1 MQKVVVGMSGGVDSS
16 VTAYLLKEM
25 GYEVEAISMAL
36 WEPETKTEQGA
47 CCSLRSLESAAQTA
61 ENIGI
66 IHRVLDLRDIF
77 HEKVIEPFVKAYL
90 SGMTPNPC
98 ILCNRFIKFPHL
110 LREAAKQ
117 GAEFIATGHYAR
129 VEPIPCLTNG
139 SRGTSNTARLGN
151 EKKEG
156 LESSPYFCLRKGIDA
171 RKDQSYVLYI
181 LRQTE
186 LCRLLLPL
194 GAYTKD
200 EIRKIAKKQNLP
212 AADRTESQE
221 ICFIQGRAYSSFIEE
236 RARKTG
242 KSGPIVALKN
252 NEVIGAHKGIHGYTV
267 GQRKG
272 LGISSPDPL
281 YVVKIDAMKN
291 TVYVGSQD
299 EVRRKEFL
307 VADLNW
313 VNPLELFFHEE
324 GGQKGAFRATVK
336 VRSTMKDEPATL
348 YPETNPY
355 SPPFPEGGIEGF
367 SNHNVRVVFDEPQWA
382 PAPGQSAVFYEGDRV
397 IGGGVIIDFC

>member
-1 MQKVVVGMSGGVDSS
+1 MQKVIVGMSGGVDSS
-16 VTAYLLKEM
+16 VTAYLLKER

-36 WEPETKTEQGA
+36 WEPETKTEHGA
-47 CCSLRSLESAAQTA
+47 CCSLRSLESAARTA

-66 IHRVLDLRDIF
+66 AHRVLDLRDIF
-77 HEKVIEPFVKAYL
+77 REKVIEPFMKAYL

-110 LREAAKQ
+110 LSEAEKQ

-129 VEPIPCLTNG
+129 VEPFPSCKND
-139 SRGTSNTARLGN
+139 SPGTSPAARLGN
-151 EKKEG
+151 KSREG
-156 LESSPYFCLRKGIDA
+156 LETSPCFCLKKGVDP

-194 GAYTKD
+194 GAYEKD
-200 EIRKIAKKQNLP
+200 EIRKIAKKHNLP
-212 AADRTESQE
+212 AANRTESQE
-221 ICFIQGRAYSSFIEE
+221 ICFIQGRAYASFIEE

-242 KSGPIVALKN
+242 KSGPIIALKN
-252 NEVIGAHKGIHGYTV
+252 NEVIGVHKGIHGYTV

-272 LGISSPDPL
+272 LGISSPAPL

-291 TVYVGSQD
+291 TVYVGPQD
-299 EVRRKEFL
+299 EVRKKEFF

-313 VNPLELFFHEE
+313 VNPPEPFFHEE
-324 GGQKGAFRATVK
+324 GGQEGAFSATVK

-348 YPETNPY
+348 NLETNPHL
-355 SPPFPEGGIEGF
+355 PPFPEGGRGEF

-382 PAPGQSAVFYEGDRV
+382 PAPGQSAVFYEGNRV

>member
-16 VTAYLLKEM
+16 VTAYLLKER
-25 GYEVEAISMAL
+25 GYEVEAISLVL

-47 CCSLRSLESAAQTA
+47 CCSLRSLESAARTA

-66 IHRVLDLRDIF
+66 AHHVLDLRDIF

-110 LREAAKQ
+110 LGEAAKQ

-129 VEPIPCLTNG
+129 VEPFPCLTND
-139 SRGTSNTARLGN
+139 SRVTSNATCLGN
-151 EKKEG
+151 KSREK
-156 LESSPYFCLRKGIDA
+156 LESSPYFCLKKGVDP
-171 RKDQSYVLYI
+171 RKDQSYVLYV
-181 LRQTE
+181 LCQTE

-194 GAYTKD
+194 GVYEKD
-200 EIRKIAKKQNLP
+200 EIRKIAKKHNLP

-252 NEVIGAHKGIHGYTV
+252 NEVIGVHKGIHGYTV

-272 LGISSPDPL
+272 LGISSPGPL
-281 YVVKIDAMKN
+281 YVVKIDAMEN
-291 TVYVGSQD
+291 IIYVGPQD
-299 EVRRKEFL
+299 EARRKEFF

-313 VNPLELFFHEE
+313 VNPLEHFFHEE
-324 GGQKGAFRATVK
+324 GERTGPFRATVK
-336 VRSTMKDEPATL
+336 VRSTMKDEPAML
-348 YPETNPY
+348 YLETT
-355 SPPFPEGGIEGF
+355 SPSLPFSEGGIGGF
-367 SNHNVRVVFDEPQWA
+367 SHHNVRVVFDEPQWA

-397 IGGGVIIDFC
+397 IGGGLIIDFY